1 MSPVSIF
8 QTSQHLSRHGCYLQI
23 NIDFVIADLEVV
35 SFFLQRSYLQKRK
48 REMTAQM
55 CTRLHLAFFSPIL
68 PSYIAKKPS
77 VINNC
82 IINGAEN
89 CEMLIIL
96 KSIENADK
104 SIHAPKAS
112 FNMYFIL
119 LHLFFLRNCIHIHL
133 REPHGAICRYS
144 SQCANFD
151 DIEISLSPRN
161 DELTQKLN

>member
-1 MSPVSIF
+1 MI
-8 QTSQHLSRHGCYLQI
+8 
-23 NIDFVIADLEVV
+23 
-35 SFFLQRSYLQKRK
+35 
-48 REMTAQM
+48 AQM

-68 PSYIAKKPS
+68 PSYVAKKPS

-82 IINGAEN
+82 IINAAEN
-89 CEMLIIL
+89 SEMLIIL
-96 KSIENADK
+96 KSVENADK

-112 FNMYFIL
+112 YNMYFIL
-119 LHLFFLRNCIHIHL
+119 LYLFCLHNCIHIHL

-161 DELTQKLN
+161 GGLTQKLN

>member
-1 MSPVSIF
+1 
-8 QTSQHLSRHGCYLQI
+8 
-23 NIDFVIADLEVV
+23 
-35 SFFLQRSYLQKRK
+35 
-48 REMTAQM
+48 MTAQM

-89 CEMLIIL
+89 SEMLIIL

-119 LHLFFLRNCIHIHL
+119 LHLFFLHNCIHIHL

-161 DELTQKLN
+161 DELTQKLNQNFPSSSKTQIFGPNFSSDLYFDFNKFWAQH